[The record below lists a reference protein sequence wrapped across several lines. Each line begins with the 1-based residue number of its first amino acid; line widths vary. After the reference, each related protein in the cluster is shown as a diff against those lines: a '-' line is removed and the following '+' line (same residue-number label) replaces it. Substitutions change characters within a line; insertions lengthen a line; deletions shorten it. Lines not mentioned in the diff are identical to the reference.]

1 MEEMKLNK
9 YEAGLIL
16 NAADSYPFDAHDL
29 AKLFVRV
36 NRVHDV
42 FLCIVQTATDSDVSL
57 DRGYAMYNDVFCNAA
72 AL

>member
-1 MEEMKLNK
+1 MEEVKLSK

-36 NRVHDV
+36 HRVHDV
-42 FLCIVQTATDSDVSL
+42 FLCIVQTANDSNVSL
-57 DRGYAMYNDVFCNAA
+57 DRGYAMYDEVFGGVA